1 VLNVKEGTFDQQIEE
16 EFCPRVVAGGS
27 MMRALRQLRK
37 PNDSNR
43 HVHLLGL
50 VLGVILPVVAML
62 GRTGAAQQTAADS
75 LTGSAICTF
84 DDGKQIS
91 VRYKPVAVGRAEQPP
106 TGQVWA
112 PGGSAMTLFTE
123 TGVAVG
129 KTLVPAGAYTMYL
142 LLNKKDW
149 ILIVSRNVTIDGK
162 YDKNQDLVRA
172 NMQTGELSQ
181 AEGELK
187 VFFGHTGPKQ
197 CETNVDYGKTRA
209 WLDFV
214 QK

>member
-1 VLNVKEGTFDQQIEE
+1 
-16 EFCPRVVAGGS
+16 
-27 MMRALRQLRK
+27 MMRALPQLK
-37 PNDSNR
+37 KSNER
-43 HVHLLGL
+43 NRYVHLFGL
-50 VLGVILPVVAML
+50 VVGLILPVVAML
-62 GRTGAAQQTAADS
+62 ARTGAAQQTAADS

-84 DDGKQIS
+84 DDGKQVS
-91 VRYKPVAVGRAEQPP
+91 ARYKPVAAGRGDGAP

-129 KTLVPAGAYTMYL
+129 NRLIPAGAYTMYL
-142 LLNKKDW
+142 LPSKKDW
-149 ILIVSRNVTIDGK
+149 TLIVSRNVTIDGK

-197 CETNVDYGKTRA
+197 CEINVDYGKTRA